1 MKLSVIIFGLFT
13 TVAMAELTK
22 VPRSQKAV
30 VARQEGG
37 EKVQTAAMVDAD
49 GNVVAFNAAGV
60 AKGQRK

>member
-1 MKLSVIIFGLFT
+1 MDNVC
-13 TVAMAELTK
+13 MLTAITAK

-30 VARQEGG
+30 VARQAG

-60 AKGQRK
+60 AKDPAA

>member
-1 MKLSVIIFGLFT
+1 MKLSVFIFGLFT

-30 VARQEGG
+30 VRRQG

-49 GNVVAFNAAGV
+49 GNVVPFNAASV
-60 AKGQRK
+60 AKNPAA

>member
-1 MKLSVIIFGLFT
+1 MKVSVIIFGLFT

-30 VARQEGG
+30 VARQAG

-60 AKGQRK
+60 AKDPAA